1 MKRRSDIKDFNEYGI
16 FEFHSTPGWVVH
28 FELPE
33 PVDKE
38 YVKKTREII
47 KEKSDNDA
55 KDRN

>member
-1 MKRRSDIKDFNEYGI
+1 MKSRNDIRDFNEYGI

-38 YVKKTREII
+38 LVKKI
-47 KEKSDNDA
+47 KERISNNA

>member
-1 MKRRSDIKDFNEYGI
+1 MKSRNDIRDFNEYGI

-33 PVDKE
+33 TVDKE
-38 YVKKTREII
+38 LVKKI
-47 KEKSDNDA
+47 KERISNNA